1 MPLPTNPSLSA
12 YYRFTPHPMDD
23 RAYWNAVRKEAR
35 FAELFEQNERICA
48 EASPEPPVP
57 CATDF
62 LAAKRD
68 NDRGRLDHRWQSER
82 GVWSALALRRC
93 VLGLD
98 PNDPDDRL
106 LDWTWSFLIEPT
118 WAVSA
123 HLPGMDLPAS
133 GKPTLDLA
141 ACEMAAQFAELRECL
156 KPWMDSVSATLA
168 DSIVYEID
176 TRILTPYAEGV
187 ETWWDNS
194 KRTLLSNWTGVCA
207 GSIIAACDSLAA
219 QGQPR
224 PKARARAIDA
234 MKRFLDAGFTPGGE
248 CDEGVAYW
256 CYGVGMACLGMCR
269 LEREEFASTFDL
281 ERFRRIADYPRR
293 AHLFG
298 NTFFSGNDAG
308 LAAHA
313 PSYFVPWLAAASDHS
328 FLAQW
333 HHDYPSN
340 AGRMFSILLRT
351 LAAPGTEYFEDARA
365 ARGSSARLPAENK
378 RTLTSYLEDQQVAIL
393 REPTP
398 KGELIVC
405 LSGGNNQERH
415 NHNDLGH
422 FVVALDGKIIVP
434 DLGAPVYKS
443 DFFGAN
449 RYKYITASSRGHC
462 CPLIGEHEQRTGLE
476 AAGKVLAWTPE
487 GEIPRFVLDL
497 TAAYPPEADLLAWT
511 RTLERWPASGESP
524 ARVVIIDI
532 FKTKA
537 PRQKI
542 THVLWSL
549 ESFKEPDERVEG
561 GGFRLRLG
569 ALTCEISPAPYAMCP
584 TTFKPADLLLRDFRD
599 KTLCRIEAVY
609 RSDDEGNLKIETRF
623 FA

>member
-1 MPLPTNPSLSA
+1 MPLPVNPSLSA
-12 YYRFTPHPMDD
+12 YYRFTPHAMDD
-23 RAYWNAVRKEAR
+23 RPFWDAVRREPR
-35 FAELFEQNERICA
+35 FTEFFEQIERTCG

-68 NDRGRLDHRWQSER
+68 NDRGRLDRRWQSDR
-82 GVWSALALRRC
+82 GIWSALALRRC

-98 PNDPDDRL
+98 PKDADDRL
-106 LDWTWSFLIEPT
+106 LDWTWSFLTEST

-141 ACEMAAQFAELRECL
+141 ACEMAAQFAEFRECL
-156 KPWMDSVSATLA
+156 KPWMDSVSKTLA
-168 DSIVYEID
+168 DSVVHEID
-176 TRILTPYAEGV
+176 ARILTPYAEGV
-187 ETWWDNS
+187 DTWWDHPKQTSTN
-194 KRTLLSNWTGVCA
+194 NWTGVCA
-207 GSIIAACDSLAA
+207 GSILAACDSLAV

-224 PKARARAIDA
+224 PKARERALTA
-234 MKRFLDAGFTPGGE
+234 LKRFFEIGFTPSGE
-248 CDEGVAYW
+248 CDEGVGYW
-256 CYGVGMACLGMCR
+256 TYGMGLACLGLSR
-269 LEREEFASTFDL
+269 LERDEFALTFNL

-293 AHLFG
+293 THLFG
-298 NTFFSGNDAG
+298 DTFFSGNDAG
-308 LAAHA
+308 LTARAQA
-313 PSYFVPWLAAASDHS
+313 YFVPWLAAAADNA
-328 FLAQW
+328 FLARW
-333 HHDYPSN
+333 MHESPSGG
-340 AGRMFSILLRT
+340 GRMFGMLLRI

-365 ARGSSARLPAENK
+365 ARGSSARLPAETK
-378 RTLTSYLEDQQVAIL
+378 RTVASYLEDQQVAIL
-393 REPTP
+393 REATP

-405 LSGGNNQERH
+405 LSGGHNAERH

-422 FVVALDGKIIVP
+422 FIVALDGKIVVP

-443 DFFGAN
+443 DFFGPN
-449 RYKYITASSRGHC
+449 RYKYVTASSLGHC
-462 CPLIGEHEQRTGLE
+462 CPVIGEHEQRTGAE

-497 TAAYPPEADLLAWT
+497 TAAYPPEAGLLAWT
-511 RTLERWPASGESP
+511 RTLERWPAAEEAP
-524 ARVVIIDI
+524 ARVVISDV

-542 THVLWSL
+542 THVLWAL

-569 ALTCEISPAPYAMCP
+569 GLNCEISPAPFALCP
-584 TTFKPADLLLRDFRD
+584 TPFMPADLLLRDFKDR
-599 KTLCRIEAVY
+599 TLCRIEAVY
-609 RSDDEGNLKIETRF
+609 RSDDEGHLKVETRLF
-623 FA
+623 V